1 MVSQSIVV
9 KNPSG
14 LHMRPASILSQIAG
28 KCKSD
33 IVITAGDNKVEPKS
47 ILSLMSAAIQCGT
60 TVMVSCVGETEK
72 EDLETMIQAIDS
84 GLGEL

>member
-1 MVSQSIVV
+1 MIRQSITV

-33 IVITAGDNKVEPKS
+33 IVILAGDKKVEPKS

-60 TVMVSCVGETEK
+60 TVTICCDGETEK
-72 EDLETMIQAIDS
+72 EDLETIILAIDS
-84 GLGEL
+84 GLGE